1 MDEQIPTFPP
11 PAEFAAQAV
20 AGADLYEEA
29 AKDRL
34 AYWARRAREVL
45 HWEQDFTDVLDWSDA
60 PFAKWFV
67 GGTTNAAYNALDRH
81 VEAGHGDRVAI
92 HFEGEPGDTRTYT
105 YADLAAEVRRAANA
119 FESLGVTKG
128 DRVAV
133 YLPMIPEAVIT
144 LLACARIGAIHSV
157 VFGGFA
163 PAELAARIDDAKPV
177 VIVAASCGIEPSRVV
192 EYKPMLDAALDRSSH
207 TPESVIVLQ
216 RPQARA
222 AVVLPFHRLDD
233 VSPGGLGLGLAIADQ
248 MTAAM
253 GGDLELWDTPGGGLT
268 AVVSLGPR

>member
-29 AKDRL
+29 AEDRL

-92 HFEGEPGDTRTYT
+92 HFRGRTR
-105 YADLAAEVRRAANA
+105 
-119 FESLGVTKG
+119 
-128 DRVAV
+128 
-133 YLPMIPEAVIT
+133 
-144 LLACARIGAIHSV
+144 
-157 VFGGFA
+157 
-163 PAELAARIDDAKPV
+163 
-177 VIVAASCGIEPSRVV
+177 
-192 EYKPMLDAALDRSSH
+192 
-207 TPESVIVLQ
+207 
-216 RPQARA
+216 
-222 AVVLPFHRLDD
+222 
-233 VSPGGLGLGLAIADQ
+233 
-248 MTAAM
+248 
-253 GGDLELWDTPGGGLT
+253 
-268 AVVSLGPR
+268 